1 MKSLVI
7 STICIGLLI
16 TSGIIFG
23 NYSDDTLH
31 DLTNT
36 LDEDI
41 IANVESE
48 NWETATAVRV
58 SPDLGYAKIYVSVF
72 PFDKA
77 QATLDVIEQQNR
89 LIRGALGRRMRHQVK
104 VIPELQFFVDDSLE
118 YIENIDS
125 LLKK

>member
-1 MKSLVI
+1 MENTRQEKIAKQIQRDVAEIFQRDIAESLRGV
-7 STICIGLLI
+7 
-16 TSGIIFG
+16 
-23 NYSDDTLH
+23 
-31 DLTNT
+31 LTT
-36 LDEDI
+36 
-41 IANVESE
+41 V
-48 NWETATAVRV
+48 TAVRV

-77 QATLDVIEQQNR
+77 QATLEVIEQQNR

-104 VIPELQFFVDDSLE
+104 VIPEWQFFIDDSLE